1 MADPV
6 DLEMETRQDLTF
18 KSQYDFNRPA
28 LTECIDCDEP
38 IPEARQ
44 KLGGVTRCIECQ
56 SLEDRKR

>member
-6 DLEMETRQDLTF
+6 DLEMETRKDLTF
-18 KSQYDFNRPA
+18 RSKYDFSKSP
-28 LTECIDCDEP
+28 LDECIDCDEP

-56 SLEDRKR
+56 SLEDRRR

>member
-18 KSQYDFNRPA
+18 KSQYDFNRPP

-56 SLEDRKR
+56 SLEDRRR

>member
-6 DLEMETRQDLTF
+6 DLEMETRQDLAF
-18 KSQYDFNRPA
+18 VPKYDFNRPP

-56 SLEDRKR
+56 SLEDKRL